1 MRYSLIPEDVEAT
14 AFFIK
19 HHASCITNARGAL
32 GQGGAMTNN
41 DAILQQLIAA
51 ETNDIRRI
59 EIQPQEPKE
68 QSKTATQT
76 VDENEDLLATVIQFI
91 NCDNVGMVQYD
102 LIHQFIDLGY
112 MVVFF
117 AFSWASSCT
126 RNRTLQAI
134 SRTSAKFK
142 RAPK

>member
-19 HHASCITNARGAL
+19 HHASCIMNARGAL

-68 QSKTATQT
+68 QSKK
-76 VDENEDLLATVIQFI
+76 EGHPSILK
-91 NCDNVGMVQYD
+91 M
-102 LIHQFIDLGY
+102 
-112 MVVFF
+112 
-117 AFSWASSCT
+117 
-126 RNRTLQAI
+126 I
-134 SRTSAKFK
+134 S
-142 RAPK
+142 